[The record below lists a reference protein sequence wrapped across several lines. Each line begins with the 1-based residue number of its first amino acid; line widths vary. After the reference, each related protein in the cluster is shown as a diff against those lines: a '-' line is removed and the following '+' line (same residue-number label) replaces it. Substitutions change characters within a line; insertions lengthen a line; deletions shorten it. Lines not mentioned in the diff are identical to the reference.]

1 MKKSI
6 FLFFAAILC
15 AVGMQAKT
23 TATVYYSIP
32 ASTVGCYTVKCY
44 YNFGYSQTG
53 LVEMTKENK
62 TSNGNLIY
70 SVKLTADHDNVDELL
85 FQLFDG
91 NTWKSQKTAMSG
103 WTALANN
110 SGKMYNHSTSKWV
123 SYTTDPSC
131 TVYYVDQNNWES
143 NIRAYAWNS
152 DCDKNQ
158 NWSGASMTSTG
169 EKYNGKNIYS
179 ITFEKRYNNI
189 IFSKKGENKTND
201 LTLGTTNAGKMFTHA
216 SNTGDWI
223 AYTYDVKVTFD
234 ANGHGTAPVAQTVLK
249 GNKITEPVALSEEG
263 YTFGG
268 WYKETECTTPWN
280 FNTDVLNDDVTLYAK
295 WTEITHTVTFASDG
309 NGTTN
314 QTGEVEVGVVT
325 GIEIDATP
333 NTDYEFNAWESSN
346 GGSFATTAANASNT
360 FYPTANTTL
369 TATFRSTA
377 VNALLVV
384 AGANIASVTGS
395 KEPVTLGET
404 CNITATPKDGY
415 SFEKWV
421 ADPEANGVFADA
433 TSANTTVTV
442 QNASVT
448 VTASAVENMSTLTTS
463 NKYDAGD
470 PSYTIPSATESK
482 IGITTTA
489 EITATAT
496 GNGYTFTGWT
506 LENCVRTDA
515 GTADAT
521 TITVRSNGD
530 GKAATVVANYAED
543 LATTK
548 WYISGNGNGSGNDLT
563 PGSPFTGWGTSGTQ
577 MFKKSGESTKEIY
590 YCTITANT
598 VASSDDH
605 FPFKVYN
612 ETNNKY
618 WGNNDYWVTK
628 ENNHP
633 TLSDNSGN
641 NMKFRPYLIG
651 TYEFK
656 LDATN
661 ASAPVLTVT
670 WPVYNQLRISAANPA
685 DEPNIGNF
693 DMTGSDT
700 YTVTRSL
707 KANTTYT
714 FKIVYNSDWYG
725 ANSGNLTRA
734 SSTKTLTTSG
744 GDLTIKTDIAGDYT
758 FTFTFD
764 SSDKKLTVAYP
775 QLPKHQ
781 VSASVNPTESGTIEG
796 VAEYEQGTYAT
807 LTATAAEG
815 YKFVNWTKGENVVST
830 EAKYK
835 FIVNEPVELVANFER
850 VHDVKISCTCNGVEI
865 QSQTQK
871 IGEAT
876 QSTITAPSIEN
887 YTFISWEVGD
897 GITVVENKNEKI
909 SILTKS
915 EGNYVL
921 TANYERIARYLTG
934 NDAVFGMEGESTWHP
949 NKIQMEWDEASI
961 KYSYTVSLQA
971 NKYYKFR
978 ITDGTWAGKWGYSN
992 LQPAIDNVFAAEDNN
1007 ISFVLSAA
1015 GDLTI
1020 AFDGTNIELT
1030 TTSSFAAPVYT
1041 IVGDAA
1047 ITGCHWD
1054 VNSIENQMVQDA
1066 TDKNKYT
1073 LVKTVRA
1080 VAGEYDYKGIRNYS
1094 YDWEVAPGNKLNID
1108 KDGTGKITY
1117 TLDISTK
1124 QLTADVSNW
1133 EEEVVA
1139 HEVTLVGI
1147 GENKNFS
1154 EAADRKT
1161 TSVAVDLEANSV
1173 YTFEIIVNSVYMK
1186 NNGIMWRGNCTDWTF
1201 KSEENNAH
1209 IVTDLAGTYTFTW
1222 TYDGNKLSV
1231 TYPEGS
1237 NVPAPIFLGG
1247 EMNGWDWTKTL
1258 LIPSTDSKTASA
1270 IVNLT
1275 EAKKYEFKIR
1285 QGDDHLGNNGT
1296 MTRENNNQAWTF
1308 AKTDNNCTITADIIG
1323 DYVFTW
1329 NYEKSELIVT
1339 YPEIVTPPT
1348 IIGEGENNLNDGE
1361 IIDVQ
1366 VNRQFA
1372 TGNIYTLSLPF
1383 ALDNVEEIF
1392 GNGTSVYQFSALTK
1406 NASEELVLYFDKVTS
1421 IAAATPY
1428 LIEPAQAV
1436 DGFTVE
1442 NATISTTPNNISF
1455 TADATKV
1462 TMKPI
1467 LSATAGSETNGEY
1480 WLAAD
1485 RYLYNN
1491 VNTLLSLRALFNIST
1506 VSGMPPRCRVA
1517 LGENAETAVEEI
1529 TTTVIPTKVIENGQ
1543 LIIIRDGI
1551 KYNAQ
1556 GQKL

>member
-1 MKKSI
+1 M
-6 FLFFAAILC
+6 
-15 AVGMQAKT
+15 
-23 TATVYYSIP
+23 
-32 ASTVGCYTVKCY
+32 
-44 YNFGYSQTG
+44 
-53 LVEMTKENK
+53 
-62 TSNGNLIY
+62 
-70 SVKLTADHDNVDELL
+70 
-85 FQLFDG
+85 
-91 NTWKSQKTAMSG
+91 
-103 WTALANN
+103 
-110 SGKMYNHSTSKWV
+110 
-123 SYTTDPSC
+123 
-131 TVYYVDQNNWES
+131 
-143 NIRAYAWNS
+143 
-152 DCDKNQ
+152 
-158 NWSGASMTSTG
+158 
-169 EKYNGKNIYS
+169 
-179 ITFEKRYNNI
+179 
-189 IFSKKGENKTND
+189 
-201 LTLGTTNAGKMFTHA
+201 
-216 SNTGDWI
+216 
-223 AYTYDVKVTFD
+223 
-234 ANGHGTAPVAQTVLK
+234 
-249 GNKITEPVALSEEG
+249 
-263 YTFGG
+263 
-268 WYKETECTTPWN
+268 
-280 FNTDVLNDDVTLYAK
+280 
-295 WTEITHTVTFASDG
+295 
-309 NGTTN
+309 
-314 QTGEVEVGVVT
+314 
-325 GIEIDATP
+325 
-333 NTDYEFNAWESSN
+333 
-346 GGSFATTAANASNT
+346 
-360 FYPTANTTL
+360 
-369 TATFRSTA
+369 
-377 VNALLVV
+377 
-384 AGANIASVTGS
+384 
-395 KEPVTLGET
+395 
-404 CNITATPKDGY
+404 
-415 SFEKWV
+415 
-421 ADPEANGVFADA
+421 
-433 TSANTTVTV
+433 
-442 QNASVT
+442 
-448 VTASAVENMSTLTTS
+448 
-463 NKYDAGD
+463 
-470 PSYTIPSATESK
+470 
-482 IGITTTA
+482 
-489 EITATAT
+489 
-496 GNGYTFTGWT
+496 
-506 LENCVRTDA
+506 
-515 GTADAT
+515 
-521 TITVRSNGD
+521 
-530 GKAATVVANYAED
+530 
-543 LATTK
+543 
-548 WYISGNGNGSGNDLT
+548 
-563 PGSPFTGWGTSGTQ
+563 
-577 MFKKSGESTKEIY
+577 
-590 YCTITANT
+590 
-598 VASSDDH
+598 
-605 FPFKVYN
+605 
-612 ETNNKY
+612 
-618 WGNNDYWVTK
+618 
-628 ENNHP
+628 
-633 TLSDNSGN
+633 
-641 NMKFRPYLIG
+641 
-651 TYEFK
+651 
-656 LDATN
+656 
-661 ASAPVLTVT
+661 
-670 WPVYNQLRISAANPA
+670 
-685 DEPNIGNF
+685 
-693 DMTGSDT
+693 
-700 YTVTRSL
+700 
-707 KANTTYT
+707 
-714 FKIVYNSDWYG
+714 
-725 ANSGNLTRA
+725 
-734 SSTKTLTTSG
+734 
-744 GDLTIKTDIAGDYT
+744 
-758 FTFTFD
+758 
-764 SSDKKLTVAYP
+764 
-775 QLPKHQ
+775 
-781 VSASVNPTESGTIEG
+781 
-796 VAEYEQGTYAT
+796 
-807 LTATAAEG
+807 
-815 YKFVNWTKGENVVST
+815 
-830 EAKYK
+830 
-835 FIVNEPVELVANFER
+835 
-850 VHDVKISCTCNGVEI
+850 
-865 QSQTQK
+865 
-871 IGEAT
+871 
-876 QSTITAPSIEN
+876 
-887 YTFISWEVGD
+887 
-897 GITVVENKNEKI
+897 
-909 SILTKS
+909 
-915 EGNYVL
+915 L

-961 KYSYTVSLQA
+961 KYSYTVAGLA
-971 NKYYKFR
+971 AKKYYKFR
-978 ITDGTWAGKWGYSN
+978 ITDGEWNENKWGYTN
-992 LQPAIDNVFAAEDNN
+992 LNPTIANTFAAEDNN

-1015 GDLTI
+1015 GSITV
-1020 AFDGTNIELT
+1020 AFDGNNIELT

-1054 VNSIENQMVQDA
+1054 VNSVENRMVQDA

-1308 AKTDNNCTITADIIG
+1308 AKADNNCTITADIIG

-1329 NYEKSELIVT
+1329 NYEKFELIVT

-1442 NATISTTPNNISF
+1442 NATISTTPNNIAF
-1455 TADATKV
+1455 TVDKTTV
-1462 TMKPI
+1462 EMIPV
-1467 LSATAGSETNGEY
+1467 LSAAANETSNGKY
-1480 WLAAD
+1480 WLALD

-1491 VNTLLSLRALFNIST
+1491 NTPLLSLRALFSIT
-1506 VSGMPPRCRVA
+1506 TIAGMPPRCRVA

>member
-1 MKKSI
+1 MKKHLLKSI
-6 FLFFAAILC
+6 FISLILL
-15 AVGMQAKT
+15 VGATNAWADGGIGYKGVKFTKDGTTTGWYNIHNVTWDYAHSSYECRSGKSGVTNFNNSNLGVVTSLKLHSFVVIGWTNNSDWVSGQLKYRTYLQSASAGNYNVYNVGNYETYCNATDVLVTSGNNRVVGKNGTMNITLVDDNTTPGKYYLQLQGMGRMRWCDGDFNANNGSEVKASYTVPGFTTTSTSQTFDNTTVNSNSSKT
-23 TATVYYSIP
+23 ISFDTHYGTSLTTNNCVISGTNASEFSVTNIDESNVIVKFTPTTAGNKSATLTITDAHEKKCTITLSGTATVP
-32 ASTVGCYTVKCY
+32 TYT
-44 YNFGYSQTG
+44 
-53 LVEMTKENK
+53 
-62 TSNGNLIY
+62 
-70 SVKLTADHDNVDELL
+70 
-85 FQLFDG
+85 
-91 NTWKSQKTAMSG
+91 
-103 WTALANN
+103 
-110 SGKMYNHSTSKWV
+110 
-123 SYTTDPSC
+123 
-131 TVYYVDQNNWES
+131 
-143 NIRAYAWNS
+143 
-152 DCDKNQ
+152 
-158 NWSGASMTSTG
+158 
-169 EKYNGKNIYS
+169 
-179 ITFEKRYNNI
+179 
-189 IFSKKGENKTND
+189 
-201 LTLGTTNAGKMFTHA
+201 
-216 SNTGDWI
+216 
-223 AYTYDVKVTFD
+223 VTFD
-234 ANGHGTAPVAQTVLK
+234 VHSSGNGTLTAEVGSTGINSSTKVDQGSLVVFTAVPS
-249 GNKITEPVALSEEG
+249 PG
-263 YTFGG
+263 YQVEG
-268 WYKETECTTPWN
+268 WYSNSECTTSLNNGTNAKYTINSLTAEANVYVKFEAIPAN
-280 FNTDVLNDDVTLYAK
+280 NHNITYTDQGTGWTYGTTPASAEEGTTVTFVVNPTTGYTVSVTSDDVTLNKNENEYTFTMPTKDVAIK
-295 WTEITHTVTFASDG
+295 VSATE
-309 NGTTN
+309 NTN
-314 QTGEVEVGVVT
+314 NV
-325 GIEIDATP
+325 
-333 NTDYEFNAWESSN
+333 
-346 GGSFATTAANASNT
+346 
-360 FYPTANTTL
+360 
-369 TATFRSTA
+369 
-377 VNALLVV
+377 
-384 AGANIASVTGS
+384 SVSYKCGD
-395 KEPVTLGET
+395 ET
-404 CNITATPKDGY
+404 IK
-415 SFEKWV
+415 
-421 ADPEANGVFADA
+421 ADA
-433 TSANTTVTV
+433 TVETVGEVTPTSVTAPEIDGYAFASWTLGSGIQSANTTANPISITTKASGDYTLTANYTKMVTV
-442 QNASVT
+442 YLINNSNWANVYAYGWKNGEDKGTPAWPGAKITANKLAEKYEGYDVYSYKVKEGSYDNVIFNNGSGIQTETFAWTDGKYYYAVDPLGSDVYLAGEMTNWATDKIEFKKATAEATTASVT
-448 VTASAVENMSTLTTS
+448 VNLTA
-463 NKYDAGD
+463 K
-470 PSYTIPSATESK
+470 
-482 IGITTTA
+482 
-489 EITATAT
+489 
-496 GNGYTFTGWT
+496 
-506 LENCVRTDA
+506 
-515 GTADAT
+515 
-521 TITVRSNGD
+521 
-530 GKAATVVANYAED
+530 
-543 LATTK
+543 
-548 WYISGNGNGSGNDLT
+548 
-563 PGSPFTGWGTSGTQ
+563 
-577 MFKKSGESTKEIY
+577 
-590 YCTITANT
+590 
-598 VASSDDH
+598 
-605 FPFKVYN
+605 
-612 ETNNKY
+612 
-618 WGNNDYWVTK
+618 
-628 ENNHP
+628 
-633 TLSDNSGN
+633 
-641 NMKFRPYLIG
+641 
-651 TYEFK
+651 TYKFK
-656 LDATN
+656 LIIGEGNWRGNTGTMKRGGN
-661 ASAPVLTVT
+661 AVHEGGWSF
-670 WPVYNQLRISAANPA
+670 
-685 DEPNIGNF
+685 EEE
-693 DMTGSDT
+693 
-700 YTVTRSL
+700 
-707 KANTTYT
+707 
-714 FKIVYNSDWYG
+714 
-725 ANSGNLTRA
+725 
-734 SSTKTLTTSG
+734 G
-744 GDLTIKTDIAGDYT
+744 GDDKNCQIVADIAGDYT
-758 FTFTFD
+758 FTWNLT
-764 SSDKKLTVAYP
+764 DKKLTVAYP
-775 QLPKHQ
+775 ALPKHQ

-949 NKIQMEWDEASI
+949 NKIQMEWDEASK
-961 KYSYTVSLQA
+961 KYTHTVAGLA
-971 NKYYKFR
+971 AKKYYKFR
-978 ITDGTWAGKWGYSN
+978 ITDGTWDGKWGYSN

-1054 VNSIENQMVQDA
+1054 VTSVENQMVQDA

-1308 AKTDNNCTITADIIG
+1308 AKADNNCTITADIIG

-1455 TADATKV
+1455 TVDATKV

-1517 LGENAETAVEEI
+1517 LGENAETGVDNIINGEN
-1529 TTTVIPTKVIENGQ
+1529 TTIKVIENGQ